1 MNLTVRQLVEV
12 CHFMFSTRFT
22 QFEGSISGF
31 PGLIFEDPGFRSNS
45 TGSCFG
51 GPGIGV
57 IGEGTEL

>member
-1 MNLTVRQLVEV
+1 
-12 CHFMFSTRFT
+12 MFSTRFT